1 VGTAL
6 AEGHVALGIDDSLDR
21 FVRVQQGSGPAI
33 YTLWTSDQV
42 NLLSVGFSSQ
52 TCAEFARR
60 FEYFADDSFGGIV
73 MQAAIAR
80 LRSPVIAISERDP
93 AARGALPAHV
103 GADALENTSGNRRGR
118 GHAHEGGILRPDRAR
133 PGRVAATAFAPTR
146 RTPLDVSRLKAT
158 PLFEDVPEEE
168 LRQIAGFAQEV
179 TVDAGREL
187 VREGDF
193 SYEFMTIEEGEAEVT
208 RDGEHLADLGPGDF
222 FGEMGLLEK
231 TLRNAT
237 VTAKTPMKLVTLT
250 GWDLKRMERH
260 IPEAIERVRATLEE
274 RRQS

>member
-93 AARGALPAHV
+93 AARLRALKVVVTSRPSAFLVVDGRGPYFGVGTGIVNLASTMQAAIVPCSIASWPHLWLRGRSARLQLPLPKSQVLLALGTPLRVDSRHAGANASVQANLLR
-103 GADALENTSGNRRGR
+103 DALLALTSSTQE
-118 GHAHEGGILRPDRAR
+118 AC
-133 PGRVAATAFAPTR
+133 
-146 RTPLDVSRLKAT
+146 RTPWSEQR
-158 PLFEDVPEEE
+158 
-168 LRQIAGFAQEV
+168 
-179 TVDAGREL
+179 
-187 VREGDF
+187 
-193 SYEFMTIEEGEAEVT
+193 
-208 RDGEHLADLGPGDF
+208 
-222 FGEMGLLEK
+222 
-231 TLRNAT
+231 
-237 VTAKTPMKLVTLT
+237 
-250 GWDLKRMERH
+250 
-260 IPEAIERVRATLEE
+260 
-274 RRQS
+274 